1 MYSTPLITSN
11 ISSRMRRIYLS
22 LHIYQTWNAKT
33 QNQTAQVQTISYLL
47 PIIKRRP
54 LSKCR
59 KTAWPL
65 SQTMYNRPGKGKQTV
80 NDSPCSFYPKKD
92 KLRCVCLP
100 YKTISPYDLDNVA
113 LIQSDNNILHTDLTQ
128 IFIAGINHR
137 ENTELCSGEIFWCI
151 KLINDLFPQSL
162 INNSQ
167 KA

>member
-11 ISSRMRRIYLS
+11 ISSRMRRIYLY

-113 LIQSDNNILHTDLTQ
+113 LIHSDNKILHTDLTQ
-128 IFIAGINHR
+128 IFYCRNQSPGKYRA
-137 ENTELCSGEIFWCI
+137 LFWWNI
-151 KLINDLFPQSL
+151 LVY
-162 INNSQ
+162 
-167 KA
+167 

>member
-113 LIQSDNNILHTDLTQ
+113 LIQSDNIFYIPTWRRF
-128 IFIAGINHR
+128 FIAGINHR

>member
-80 NDSPCSFYPKKD
+80 NDSPVAFTQRKINCVVYVYLTKRYHRMTLITSLWFNPTTIFYIPTW
-92 KLRCVCLP
+92 RRF
-100 YKTISPYDLDNVA
+100 
-113 LIQSDNNILHTDLTQ
+113 
-128 IFIAGINHR
+128 FIAGINHR